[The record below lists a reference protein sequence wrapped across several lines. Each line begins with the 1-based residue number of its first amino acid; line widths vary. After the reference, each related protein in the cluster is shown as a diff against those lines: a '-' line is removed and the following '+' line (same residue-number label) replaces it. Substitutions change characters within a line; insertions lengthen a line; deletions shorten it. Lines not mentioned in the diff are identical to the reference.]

1 MHAGQINITQDV
13 ARRLVDEQFPQWAS
27 LPIRPVPGPGTVN
40 ALFRLGDGLGV
51 RLPLRHTD
59 PRSMRAE
66 IESEVSAARVLLGKT
81 PFPTPEPIAIG
92 SPGAGYPL
100 PWSIQ
105 TWLPGRTAEREDPSG
120 SVPFALDLATF
131 IRDVRAI
138 STGGRPFSSAGRGG
152 DLTNHDE
159 WMEICFQEGA
169 KLLDV
174 AMLRRMWEDYRGLP
188 PLPSADVM
196 SHGDLTPG
204 NVLVSRGRLAGVLDV
219 GGLGP
224 ADPSLELVA
233 AWHLLDDGPRQVLRD
248 ELGCD
253 DLQWERGKAWAFE
266 QSMGAVWYYL
276 DSNPGMSAMGR
287 RTLERLAGRAV
298 LS

>member
-1 MHAGQINITQDV
+1 MHADQINITQDV
-13 ARRLVDEQFPQWAS
+13 VRRLLDEQFPQWAS
-27 LPIRPVPGPGTVN
+27 LPIRPVGGPGTVN
-40 ALFRLGDGLGV
+40 ALFRLGDDLGV

-59 PRSMRAE
+59 PTSMRTE
-66 IESEVSAARVLLGKT
+66 IESEAAAARVLLGQT

-92 SPGAGYPL
+92 GPGAGYPL

-105 TWLPGRTAEREDPSG
+105 TWLPGTTAEHEDPSG

-131 IRDVRAI
+131 IRGVRAI
-138 STGGRPFSSAGRGG
+138 STGGQTFSGSGRGG
-152 DLTNHDE
+152 DLRDHDK
-159 WMEICFQEGA
+159 WMETCFHKSA
-169 KLLDV
+169 VLLGV
-174 AMLRRMWEDYRGLP
+174 AMLGRMWEDYRGLP
-188 PLPSADVM
+188 PSPSADVM

-204 NVLVSRGRLAGVLDV
+204 NVLVSRGRLVGVLDV

-253 DLQWERGKAWAFE
+253 DLQWARGKAWAFE
-266 QSMGAVWYYL
+266 QAMGAVWYYL

-287 RTLERLAGRAV
+287 RTLDRLAGGEV